1 MIPAGTRVPWS
12 HDDLLIVCGQ
22 YFTLPFGQ
30 MHARNP
36 RVIEL
41 ARLLGR
47 TPSSVAMKLVNL
59 ASLDP
64 AQQARGIKGLAN
76 HTRADELIWR
86 EFQTNWNQMSL
97 SSETRLER
105 LEELTARQRTVV
117 AGEPLPGTPSDSITE
132 VESIVMIRTMQNVFR
147 KVVMAA
153 YNSTCCV
160 TGNPVPEL
168 LVASHILP
176 WSDFPG
182 ERLNPRNG
190 LCLAAH
196 FDRAFDRGLITLDEQ
211 MRLVLSPA
219 LRQFLPNEALE
230 SEFIHREGQP
240 LAHPDRFAP
249 EPQFIAHHRSVIFQ
263 RA

>member
-1 MIPAGTRVPWS
+1 
-12 HDDLLIVCGQ
+12 
-22 YFTLPFGQ
+22 

-47 TPSSVAMKLVNL
+47 TPGSVAMKLVNL

-64 AQQARGIKGLAN
+64 AHQARGVKGLPN
-76 HTRADELIWR
+76 HTRADELIWQ

-97 SSETRLER
+97 ASETRLEAKA
-105 LEELTARQRTVV
+105 ARQQTVV
-117 AGEPLPGTPSDSITE
+117 AGDSIPETSSEAVTE
-132 VESIVMIRTMQNVFR
+132 VESVVMVRTMQRVFR

-153 YNSTCCV
+153 YNSTCCI
-160 TGNPVPEL
+160 TRNPIPDL

-176 WSDFPG
+176 WSDFPK

-190 LCLAAH
+190 LCLSAH

-211 MRLVLSPA
+211 LRLVLSPA
-219 LRQFLPNEALE
+219 IRAYLPNEALE
-230 SEFIHREGQP
+230 SEFVRREGRT
-240 LAHPDRFAP
+240 LTNPDRFAP
-249 EPQFIAHHRSVIFQ
+249 EPHFIAHHRSQIF
-263 RA
+263 RGR

>member
-1 MIPAGTRVPWS
+1 MIPAGTKVPWS
-12 HDDLLIVCGQ
+12 HDHLLIVCGQ

-41 ARLLGR
+41 ARLLNR
-47 TPSSVAMKLVNL
+47 TPSSVAMKLVNF

-64 AQQARGIKGLAN
+64 AHQARGIKGLAN
-76 HTRADELIWR
+76 HSRADELIWR

-97 SSETRLER
+97 SSETRLE
-105 LEELTARQRTVV
+105 ELTARERIV
-117 AGEPLPGTPSDSITE
+117 AADGALPWPPSDCVTE
-132 VESIVMIRTMQNVFR
+132 VESTVVVRTMQSFFR

-153 YNSTCCV
+153 YDSTCCI
-160 TGNPVPEL
+160 TRNPVPAL

-190 LCLAAH
+190 LCLAVH

-219 LRQFLPNEALE
+219 LREYLPNEALE
-230 SEFIHREGQP
+230 SEFVRREGQM

-249 EPQFIAHHRSVIFQ
+249 DPQFIAHHRSQIF
-263 RA
+263 RGK

>member
-1 MIPAGTRVPWS
+1 MIPARTRVPWS
-12 HDDLLIVCGQ
+12 HEHLVIVCGQ

-30 MHARNP
+30 MHHRNP

-64 AQQARGIKGLAN
+64 AHQARGVKGLPN
-76 HTRADELIWR
+76 HTQADELIWM
-86 EFQTNWNQMSL
+86 EFQTNWTQMSL
-97 SSETRLER
+97 TSETR
-105 LEELTARQRTVV
+105 LEELTARQRTVA
-117 AGEPLPGTPSDSITE
+117 AGAALPGTPSDFITE
-132 VESIVMIRTMQNVFR
+132 VESVVMVRTMQKVFR

-153 YNSTCCV
+153 YNFTCCV

-190 LCLAAH
+190 LCLTAH

-219 LRQFLPNEALE
+219 FRQFLPNEALE
-230 SEFIHREGQP
+230 SEFVRREGQP

-263 RA
+263 RE

>member
-1 MIPAGTRVPWS
+1 MTPAGTRVPWS

-64 AQQARGIKGLAN
+64 AHQARGIKGLAN

-97 SSETRLER
+97 ISETR
-105 LEELTARQRTVV
+105 LEELTARQQTV
-117 AGEPLPGTPSDSITE
+117 ATGFLLPETSSESITE
-132 VESIVMIRTMQNVFR
+132 VESVVMIRTMQSVFR
-147 KVVMAA
+147 KVVIAA
-153 YNSTCCV
+153 YNFTCCI
-160 TGNPVPEL
+160 TRNPVPEL

-176 WSDFPG
+176 WSDFPN

-196 FDRAFDRGLITLDEQ
+196 FDRAFDRGFITLDEQ

-219 LRQFLPNEALE
+219 FRQYLPNEALE
-230 SEFIHREGQP
+230 SEFVRREGET
-240 LAHPDRFAP
+240 LTHPDRFAP
-249 EPQFIAHHRSVIFQ
+249 EPQFIAHHRSRIF
-263 RA
+263 RVK

>member
-1 MIPAGTRVPWS
+1 MPWS

-36 RVIEL
+36 RVVEL
-41 ARLLGR
+41 AQLLGR

-64 AQQARGIKGLAN
+64 AHQARGIKGLSN

-86 EFQTNWNQMSL
+86 EFQTNWNEMSL
-97 SSETRLER
+97 TSETR
-105 LEELTARQRTVV
+105 LEELTARQRTV
-117 AGEPLPGTPSDSITE
+117 AADEALPGTPFDPITE
-132 VESIVMIRTMQNVFR
+132 VERIVMVRTMQRFFR

-153 YNSTCCV
+153 YNSTCCI

-176 WSDFPG
+176 WSDFPE

-190 LCLAAH
+190 LCLTAH
-196 FDRAFDRGLITLDEQ
+196 FDRAFDIGLITLDEQ
-211 MRLVLSPA
+211 MRLVLSPVF
-219 LRQFLPNEALE
+219 RQYLPNEALE
-230 SEFIHREGQP
+230 SEFVRREGQT
-240 LAHPDRFAP
+240 LADPDRFSP
-249 EPQFIAHHRSVIFQ
+249 EPQFIAHHRSRIFQ
-263 RA
+263 NK